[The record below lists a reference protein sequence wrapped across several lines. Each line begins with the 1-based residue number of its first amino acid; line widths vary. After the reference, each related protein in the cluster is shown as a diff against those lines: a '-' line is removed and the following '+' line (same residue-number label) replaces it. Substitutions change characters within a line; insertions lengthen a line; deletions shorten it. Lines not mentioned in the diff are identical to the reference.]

1 MEIRIIGP
9 VEAAKQ
15 VLAGAPGEW
24 EMVPGGQDGA
34 LRYEVSAD
42 EKQLSAAL
50 GMLVQAG
57 IPVVSYNEVPAD
69 LEDAF
74 MSLTK

>member
-1 MEIRIIGP
+1 MT
-9 VEAAKQ
+9 Q
-15 VLAGAPGEW
+15 PGEYR
-24 EMVPGGQDGA
+24 VHLVHLCARGQDGA

-50 GMLVQAG
+50 SMLVQAG